1 MYWVGWIRING
12 MNHAY
17 QRARNITTTVDGW
30 LSGVH
35 QLIWRIS
42 HYLQVF
48 VHSGGARFLP
58 STVLYVFYMNLYE
71 TRKSMNI
78 PKHPFHR
85 CYAKELHCIGNGH
98 PSCNEN
104 PRSGYDNTLLVS
116 DWWTSL
122 GIVKTYQCWIG
133 RANHFSFKYA
143 NSLVSSICLKDR
155 LKIVGGRWSNWK
167 KSVEQTL
174 AMEHPHNFSQVIYG
188 NLVGNHIL

>member
-1 MYWVGWIRING
+1 
-12 MNHAY
+12 MNSDKWDESCLSKGEEHHDY
-17 QRARNITTTVDGW
+17 CWW
-30 LSGVH
+30 LISGVH

-48 VHSGGARFLP
+48 VHSGWCKISSINSVILCFTWTCMRQENP
-58 STVLYVFYMNLYE
+58 WTSQ
-71 TRKSMNI
+71 
-78 PKHPFHR
+78 KHPFHR

-155 LKIVGGRWSNWK
+155 LKIVGGRGATEKRVLSK
-167 KSVEQTL
+167 L
-174 AMEHPHNFSQVIYG
+174 
-188 NLVGNHIL
+188 